1 MIPVIPLSGYT
12 LDISFVRGEAII
24 VKVYI
29 VCGQTDCDLDN
40 VPTIKECYPSDL
52 FKESMICYLFFPNLF

>member
-24 VKVYI
+24 VKV
-29 VCGQTDCDLDN
+29 
-40 VPTIKECYPSDL
+40 L
-52 FKESMICYLFFPNLF
+52 FKCPHQFKYLLYHLKCETSM